1 MVYIWIFGD
10 DFAKNVIIFDIDN
23 TSSSHADNLKNVFL
37 VLGKGPTY
45 GIYKGFESLG
55 KSV

>member
-10 DFAKNVIIFDIDN
+10 DFAKNVIIFYIDN
-23 TSSSHADNLKNVFL
+23 TSSSHADNLKNIFL